1 MVTPH
6 TDSTL
11 PDFRPMKKTLGLK
24 ATVKSAVRRTLKS
37 RRAAEENDTNTLA
50 TPSFIESQCSTLIDF
65 DVGYEQSNWQRNPPT
80 SPSSNTVAR
89 TWSAVVP
96 DYTRSDYLRLSPDAD
111 TASIDTQM
119 LDLEDNAWG
128 PPRRSTAADRQ
139 SKAKQT
145 KTKFFSRTA
154 AKPKNTSRV
163 SCSVPLPSRCQ
174 LTAQFAVTGPFRGM

>member
-6 TDSTL
+6 TVGSALTFPFHELSVVLDVQDSTL
-11 PDFRPMKKTLGLK
+11 PDFRPMKKTLGFK

-50 TPSFIESQCSTLIDF
+50 TPFVESQCSTLIDF

-80 SPSSNTVAR
+80 SPSSNTAAR

-145 KTKFFSRTA
+145 KMKFFSRTA
-154 AKPKNTSRV
+154 AKPKNTSR
-163 SCSVPLPSRCQ
+163 
-174 LTAQFAVTGPFRGM
+174 